1 MFFIINAKIWGFDL
15 LDNKKNRFFI
25 LSLLGSLFVHLLAL
39 WAITTPFEIA
49 QKEEQDNLIVLEYP
63 AHQQIVSQK
72 TFNKVPPKRYTP
84 YLSQADKT
92 VEKET
97 QAVLKGLFYQAG
109 NSASEIATKNP
120 NSKSLKNIPQKQRSA
135 KQGRVK
141 KGDRNL
147 ASRSEKKI
155 LQKGITVAEGGLQ
168 MEVVQG
174 GRGGQPQLS
183 RTMDFLPGVE
193 AGSHTL
199 LNTRQF
205 IYYSYFS
212 RMKEQLYWRWVQYFK
227 TEGPVVAFLSKPY
240 LKKQVFSTTLY
251 VYLSRE
257 GEIQDIRVTKS
268 SGAEEIDSAALHAFL
283 SAEPFPNPPKGLIE
297 ADGFIHIQQS
307 FHLYVTPSSVHNLFS
322 EKN

>member
-1 MFFIINAKIWGFDL
+1 MHI
-15 LDNKKNRFFI
+15 
-25 LSLLGSLFVHLLAL
+25 LAL
-39 WAITTPFEIA
+39 WAIKAPFEKA
-49 QKEEQDNLIVLEYP
+49 QTEETDHLILVEYP

-72 TFNKVPPKRYTP
+72 TFNKTPPKKYTP

-109 NSASEIATKNP
+109 NSSSEIATQNQAQ
-120 NSKSLKNIPQKQRSA
+120 KSLNQALQKQRKSHA
-135 KQGRVK
+135 
-141 KGDRNL
+141 
-147 ASRSEKKI
+147 
-155 LQKGITVAEGGLQ
+155 QKGIPSMKRGDRGLASLADKKGLKKEGFVVAEGGLQ
-168 MEVVQG
+168 MEVFQG
-174 GRGGQPQLS
+174 GSGESLQLS

-227 TEGPVVAFLSKPY
+227 TEAPVVAFLSKPY
-240 LKKQVFSTTLY
+240 RKKRVFSTTLY

-257 GEIQDIRVTKS
+257 GEVQDIRVTKS

-297 ADGFIHIQQS
+297 EDGFIHIKQS